1 MDLKPGADTLIQV
14 PGGPAREVQLQLFP
28 NQQAGFN
35 NVVSILI
42 GLEPS
47 SAVGQMLIGLL

>member
-1 MDLKPGADTLIQV
+1 VDLKPGADTLIQV